1 MKVIKTPAVDA
12 ALRTLDADERRK
24 VISWFDHLGNW
35 ENDEHLRKMAK
46 ATIYQDTYALNT
58 SDDIR
63 IFFALNE
70 ATSEIVVVDLS
81 RPSRFPVAG
90 AASE

>member
-35 ENDEHLRKMAK
+35 ENEEHLRKTAK
-46 ATIYQDTYALNT
+46 PTIDCDIYALNT
-58 SDDIR
+58 SDDMR
-63 IFFALNE
+63 IFFKLNE
-70 ATSEIVVVDLS
+70 GDSEIVIVALA
-81 RPSRFPVAG
+81 RPSRFAAAG
-90 AASE
+90 VPLD